1 MAARMKGQRPV
12 VAMRCWSTQ
21 QLTAHLWRPVH
32 MRSRWGDNTQGA
44 MCRTTKVS
52 RRMHG
57 LGVRAQA
64 APDAASNEQAAD
76 ALQCITTPDGI
87 LLCNH
92 ARPDARFMV
101 RRLEDKPTK
110 GDGGM
115 EENWFLA
122 GQTAQ
127 AYCSVDDNGTLVCNM
142 QEPGMYVVKEVR
154 LPLLL
159 DLIFGRRLIAHAT
172 DVGRWGFLLLED
184 RGGGQHGTRVRG
196 GDDRVHT

>member
-1 MAARMKGQRPV
+1 M
-12 VAMRCWSTQ
+12 
-21 QLTAHLWRPVH
+21 L
-32 MRSRWGDNTQGA
+32 
-44 MCRTTKVS
+44 S
-52 RRMHG
+52 RRVHG

-64 APDAASNEQAAD
+64 VPDAEASSEQAAD
-76 ALQCITTPDGI
+76 ALQCTTTPDGI

-92 ARPDARFMV
+92 ARPNARFMV

-122 GQTAQ
+122 GQTAL

-142 QEPGMYVVKEVR
+142 QEPGVFVVKEVR

-159 DLIFGRRLIAHAT
+159 HLICQCQAHAT
-172 DVGRWGFLLLED
+172 DVYRVVGFWGLKIEEEGSAAHAAEAVMIECTRD
-184 RGGGQHGTRVRG
+184 SDGTLVCKEKKL
-196 GDDRVHT
+196 